1 MFKETQWSNDIIQ
14 VFKEQVEFLKSE
26 IYHKNLIIENLV
38 NVKRCSNPANS
49 DGSNYS
55 DKGDGSLIR
64 NEGTPINVRINDRLE
79 KKTHVTISPDPS
91 MSHSDVYAIVENDDI
106 HYENTRDWIAHTS
119 NRNNKRINKRNNKG
133 KQNNIKSYEH
143 LNRFDALGNDND
155 ELNISNEVWD
165 KSIDVNVVKPP
176 EHSNVDYIKQHTR
189 PHIITQVYPE
199 NNFIKI
205 PIRPGVNDYN
215 EAAKYGKTTVI
226 FSTSITK
233 GINVREFN
241 KRYLSGTARFRR
253 FHGARSKYMRHY
265 VIPTLVDEAPKVV
278 LIQCGGNDLQTS
290 KSNPT
295 PVEEIA
301 NHIIETG
308 KLCENYG
315 AENILIA
322 GIIAR
327 KQGYMEKRRNDLN
340 VLLRDMCYNLGFIF
354 IDNDNIGQEHLF
366 PDGVHLNQN
375 GSDILSTNIL
385 HSLNNVF

>member
-1 MFKETQWSNDIIQ
+1 MLDILQ
-14 VFKEQVEFLKSE
+14 
-26 IYHKNLIIENLV
+26 
-38 NVKRCSNPANS
+38 
-49 DGSNYS
+49 
-55 DKGDGSLIR
+55 
-64 NEGTPINVRINDRLE
+64 
-79 KKTHVTISPDPS
+79 IS
-91 MSHSDVYAIVENDDI
+91 
-106 HYENTRDWIAHTS
+106 
-119 NRNNKRINKRNNKG
+119 
-133 KQNNIKSYEH
+133 KQNNFKSYEH
-143 LNRFDALGNDND
+143 LNRFDALGNNND
-155 ELNISNEVWD
+155 DVCD
-165 KSIDVNVVKPP
+165 KSIDECFVKPL
-176 EHSNVDYIKQHTR
+176 ERSNVDNIKKHTR
-189 PHIITQVYPE
+189 PHIITQAYPE
-199 NNFIKI
+199 NNFVKKT
-205 PIRPGVNDYN
+205 IRPGVNDYN

-241 KRYLSGTARFRR
+241 KQYLSGTARFRR
-253 FHGARSKYMRHY
+253 FHGAKSKYMRHY

-290 KSNPT
+290 KNNPT

-301 NHIIETG
+301 DHIIETG

-322 GIIAR
+322 GIITR

-340 VLLRDMCYNLGFIF
+340 VLLRDMCFNLGFIF

-385 HSLNNVF
+385 HSLNNVY